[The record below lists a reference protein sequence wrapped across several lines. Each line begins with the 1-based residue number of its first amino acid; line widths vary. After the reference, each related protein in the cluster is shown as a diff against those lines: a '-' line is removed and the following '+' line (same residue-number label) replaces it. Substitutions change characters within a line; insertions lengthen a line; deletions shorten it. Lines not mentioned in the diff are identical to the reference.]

1 MILIMINLI
10 MENIRKNIIER
21 NFLALMIGLKSTRS
35 FTTPTSLSLLT
46 TRFDHILVSS
56 CSHQRKMIKDD
67 GKKMGKGKNVARL
80 SLHLA
85 AACWSMLT
93 IIITILVHFSPPPPQ
108 QPPPPLP
115 PPSLQ
120 RPQLLGCLRFSDRKY
135 KCPPTYLLIGFPKA
149 GTDQWLKELE
159 RICSMFGT
167 RPPPHAQLPARS
179 PLVKA
184 LLHSQ
189 GPP

>member
-1 MILIMINLI
+1 
-10 MENIRKNIIER
+10 
-21 NFLALMIGLKSTRS
+21 
-35 FTTPTSLSLLT
+35 
-46 TRFDHILVSS
+46 
-56 CSHQRKMIKDD
+56 MIKDD

-93 IIITILVHFSPPPPQ
+93 IIITILVRFSPPPPQ

-120 RPQLLGCLRFSDRKY
+120 RPQLLGCLRSSDRKY

-149 GTDQWLKELE
+149 GTPSLFRWLAQDPRVLLYRNGMKKEAH
-159 RICSMFGT
+159 FWH
-167 RPPPHAQLPARS
+167 RPT
-179 PLVKA
+179 PLVKSGLA
-184 LLHSQ
+184 DYIRSFPSLRVQEHGDVIIGERL
-189 GPP
+189 